1 MSVKVQLPPSAM
13 SDVNGSI
20 SKVLKRRLMKYDD
33 SLGGVMLAFSNVVLR
48 RQYGTVF
55 NELPNIMF
63 DVDAEMVLFSP
74 QSGADLV
81 GTINKIGRNHIGL
94 LVGGVFNASIS
105 ADKMHTSLFS
115 YDADLDSWSGGTGGE
130 NGQGLSLNVGNAV
143 AFTVERIQAAG
154 GIFCIAGQEPRMAGA
169 PAAGGFVM
177 GGIGGHSAGDSGDSG
192 DAEGAS
198 AKKKKKD
205 KKKKKKRKG
214 DDVEGGEA
222 GSDGQAAAAS
232 AAVAAGEE
240 EEAQRKKADKK
251 KRRRSDASG
260 AGSEK
265 AGGVKVE
272 GEKKKVSS
280 AKKKDKK
287 DKAGGKGKSK
297 RAKT

>member
-20 SKVLKRRLMKYDD
+20 SEVLKRRLMKYDD

-115 YDADLDSWSGGTGGE
+115 YDADLDSWSGGTEGE
-130 NGQGLSLNVGNAV
+130 SGQGLSLNVGNAV
-143 AFTVERIQAAG
+143 SFTVERIQAAG

-177 GGIGGHSAGDSGDSG
+177 GGIGGHSGDSG

-222 GSDGQAAAAS
+222 GSDGEAAAAS

>member
-20 SKVLKRRLMKYDD
+20 SEVLKRRLMKYDD

-55 NELPNIMF
+55 NELPNSMF

-115 YDADLDSWSGGTGGE
+115 YDADLDSWSGGTEGE
-130 NGQGLSLNVGNAV
+130 SGQGLSLNVGNAV
-143 AFTVERIQAAG
+143 SFTVERIQAAG

-177 GGIGGHSAGDSGDSG
+177 GGIGGHSGDSG
-192 DAEGAS
+192 DAEGAP

-205 KKKKKKRKG
+205 KKKKKKKKRKG

-222 GSDGQAAAAS
+222 GSDGEAAAAS

-260 AGSEK
+260 VGSEK

>member
-20 SKVLKRRLMKYDD
+20 SEVLKRRLMKYDD

-115 YDADLDSWSGGTGGE
+115 YDADLDSWSGGTEGE
-130 NGQGLSLNVGNAV
+130 SGQGLSLNVGNAV
-143 AFTVERIQAAG
+143 SFTVERIQAAG

-177 GGIGGHSAGDSGDSG
+177 GGIGGHSGDSG

-222 GSDGQAAAAS
+222 GSDGEAAAAS

-260 AGSEK
+260 VGSEK